1 MAARRIKQL
10 VFFTS
15 FYIPAGVDEKV
26 RVRMRRH
33 VILAFFML
41 VCAFQMAVLRMHL
54 HVSPRTPARRS
65 SAAWSLPC
73 LVLTLNVSNI
83 DPSARSCTPFVAPPF
98 TERELDFV
106 SLSALEKILNPVLLE
121 SASEL
126 SNNASVNIYMN
137 HARIWQY
144 IANRWDVALVLEE
157 DAVVPSNSEEVITQI
172 LSSLRRDNVTNFVVK
187 LIDHWHL
194 YGSEWR
200 LVYELPKHKVL
211 TCSCRPSVQG
221 SCSAAYLIDKAAALT
236 LLQHAFPASVH
247 VDVFKH
253 KMGCVEKRIRLY
265 QINPHL
271 VHMNDRPSTHLSNE
285 EQTFRRKYLLVKEVI
300 TNLFGSD
307 CQTAAATAARTQ

>member
-1 MAARRIKQL
+1 
-10 VFFTS
+10 
-15 FYIPAGVDEKV
+15 
-26 RVRMRRH
+26 
-33 VILAFFML
+33 
-41 VCAFQMAVLRMHL
+41 MHWY
-54 HVSPRTPARRS
+54 VSRRTPARRS

-83 DPSARSCTPFVAPPF
+83 DPSARSCTSFVASAF
-98 TERELDFV
+98 TEQELDFV
-106 SLSALEKILNPVLLE
+106 SPSALAKIRNPMLLE

-137 HARIWQY
+137 HARIWRY
-144 IANRWDVALVLEE
+144 IAERWDVALVLEE
-157 DAVVPSNSEEVITQI
+157 DAVVPSNSEEVIAQI
-172 LSSLRRDNVTNFVVK
+172 LSSLRRDDVTNFVVK

-194 YGSEWR
+194 YSSEWR
-200 LVYELPKHKVL
+200 TVYDLPAHRVL

-236 LLQHAFPASVH
+236 LLEHAFPASVH

-253 KMGCVEKRIRLY
+253 NMGCVEKRIRLY
-265 QINPHL
+265 QISPHL
-271 VHMNDRPSTHLSNE
+271 VRMNNRPSTHLSNE

-307 CQTAAATAARTQ
+307 CQTAAPTAARTP